1 MRQVRPSS
9 GHGDRRELERRPG
22 LDGMRAIA
30 VAAVVA
36 FHLDRLPGGNL
47 GVDAFLVISGW
58 VITSALL
65 ASVDPT
71 ARRLDL
77 SSFWSAR
84 VRRLLPASAV
94 TLVVVSVVWSALE
107 IPVTSLRRDV
117 LFALGWAANWGTI
130 TSGGDYW
137 ARFDEASPVA
147 HFWSLAVE
155 EQFYLVWPV
164 VLWVVIRAG
173 GRARTVGWVALA
185 LAAASVTTMI
195 ALFDPSNPTDTYLN
209 TGARAHSLLLGAAAA
224 VASLA
229 AVDRPWIGRT
239 VRVAVLPAAGAVAAI
254 LILGDE
260 GSTWL
265 YRWGFPTFAAG
276 MAVVVMWVAELHQ
289 GGPLGHPALRWV
301 GDRSYGIYLWHWPVI
316 LLLAPPRVDLGPGR
330 DAACIGLSVAL
341 ASASHRW
348 LEQPIR
354 RSTRVTWRWAPGIA
368 LATLAACALVLTRG
382 DAPTTERVA
391 EASVVTLPPPPAL
404 TAATGD
410 DLRTSTSSAQSA
422 ALPSSPARVLVV
434 GDSTAVQL
442 ADTLMAEALA
452 RPSELAVA
460 SHAFG
465 GCGLS
470 ASTDGRLHSAL
481 VGGKIELHDL
491 SGCAGAW
498 EEALQ
503 RISREQIDVVLVS
516 IGAWDGTDIHRPEG
530 DVVSVLEPAGRRLIG
545 DSYRAFVAGAEAA
558 GARVEWVLPADL
570 KLGWGR
576 FDTVLDDPERWAAL
590 RALIRSLEVGEI
602 DLGAWLVAKGLDGPD
617 GRPDGVH
624 LATAVRERFV
634 AELVLPELLAP
645 PNA

>member
-1 MRQVRPSS
+1 
-9 GHGDRRELERRPG
+9 
-22 LDGMRAIA
+22 
-30 VAAVVA
+30 
-36 FHLDRLPGGNL
+36 
-47 GVDAFLVISGW
+47 
-58 VITSALL
+58 
-65 ASVDPT
+65 
-71 ARRLDL
+71 
-77 SSFWSAR
+77 
-84 VRRLLPASAV
+84 
-94 TLVVVSVVWSALE
+94 
-107 IPVTSLRRDV
+107 
-117 LFALGWAANWGTI
+117 
-130 TSGGDYW
+130 
-137 ARFDEASPVA
+137 
-147 HFWSLAVE
+147 
-155 EQFYLVWPV
+155 
-164 VLWVVIRAG
+164 
-173 GRARTVGWVALA
+173 
-185 LAAASVTTMI
+185 
-195 ALFDPSNPTDTYLN
+195 
-209 TGARAHSLLLGAAAA
+209 
-224 VASLA
+224 
-229 AVDRPWIGRT
+229 
-239 VRVAVLPAAGAVAAI
+239 
-254 LILGDE
+254 
-260 GSTWL
+260 
-265 YRWGFPTFAAG
+265 
-276 MAVVVMWVAELHQ
+276 
-289 GGPLGHPALRWV
+289 
-301 GDRSYGIYLWHWPVI
+301 
-316 LLLAPPRVDLGPGR
+316 
-330 DAACIGLSVAL
+330 
-341 ASASHRW
+341 
-348 LEQPIR
+348 
-354 RSTRVTWRWAPGIA
+354 
-368 LATLAACALVLTRG
+368 
-382 DAPTTERVA
+382 
-391 EASVVTLPPPPAL
+391 
-404 TAATGD
+404 
-410 DLRTSTSSAQSA
+410 
-422 ALPSSPARVLVV
+422 VLVV

-516 IGAWDGTDIHRPEG
+516 IGAWDGTDIHLPED